1 MCHTSLIKLDVQ
13 TNAVKKMPLI
23 GLTPACPDPPKDY
36 FCACAPAVPSTLT
49 TYFQAPKDT
58 VAIVLPDCKATVA
71 NLTPPPQQPPPPSV
85 LEQKFGSAL
94 ISFKVR
100 KADAADTQVTFCVE
114 TDDGTGNGFVFQ
126 DHNPDQIWHFSTRSS
141 QPCHM
146 RFKIFTP
153 AGCSPYSEILTVAGS
168 FKAPEQCGHLR
179 LVDPVDLRWQGPDAH
194 SLQMIGDTPAS
205 NCDTLVLQY
214 VVSMQLVFR
223 GVELGSVQVVY
234 VGSNPSC
241 RIAGLSPG
249 SSYTCRVS
257 AVTVWGY
264 GEAVTMTFLTQQA
277 PPDQSM
283 TPLIAESAGSSIH
296 LSWVNP
302 ARPDGLLIQGFVLE
316 YLVIED
322 KETHERGSVEV
333 QDIWR
338 ECVRIEVRTR
348 TLPLPPTPCHHGV
361 GSGSGGQ
368 RKGTR
373 CFQCQCNLFDFTKRA
388 HGARADVRA
397 RLVRP

>member
-114 TDDGTGNGFVFQ
+114 SDDGTGNGFVFQ
-126 DHNPDQIWHFSTRSS
+126 DHNPDQIWHLSTRSS

-179 LVDPVDLRWQGPDAH
+179 LVDPVDLRWQAPDAH

-205 NCDTLVLQY
+205 NCDTLVLRY
-214 VVSMQLVFR
+214 VVSM
-223 GVELGSVQVVY
+223 
-234 VGSNPSC
+234 
-241 RIAGLSPG
+241 
-249 SSYTCRVS
+249 
-257 AVTVWGY
+257 
-264 GEAVTMTFLTQQA
+264 
-277 PPDQSM
+277 
-283 TPLIAESAGSSIH
+283 
-296 LSWVNP
+296 
-302 ARPDGLLIQGFVLE
+302 
-316 YLVIED
+316 
-322 KETHERGSVEV
+322 
-333 QDIWR
+333 
-338 ECVRIEVRTR
+338 
-348 TLPLPPTPCHHGV
+348 
-361 GSGSGGQ
+361 
-368 RKGTR
+368 
-373 CFQCQCNLFDFTKRA
+373 
-388 HGARADVRA
+388 
-397 RLVRP
+397 